1 MPAVRQLAWHACAVT
16 TQLDLVEW
24 LRDACSRY
32 AFAPEGVYQAGG
44 VGQPWPL
51 TAVDEADLLAQLTAR
66 GNLLPLPKEPAAL
79 ANVLEVSIA
88 DFLADE
94 LTAVGGA
101 VLNRGTERGYPDLE
115 FTGSPFNGDHHA
127 VDIKVARRGVTDTGN
142 PSSNTQ
148 SRITLYTGNT
158 YFKHPKLE
166 WPGGILRPF
175 ADYKSHLDVIV
186 LYTFEED
193 FAARVSNIEL
203 IVHPAWK
210 IASTKRSSNTRE
222 YIGAVNN
229 MDALRDGRGEF
240 DTEADFY
247 KYWRKFKFKTADAVG
262 RRLTKMTDAA
272 GQP

>member
-1 MPAVRQLAWHACAVT
+1 MT
-16 TQLDLVEW
+16 SQLDLVEW

-44 VGQPWPL
+44 IGQPWPL
-51 TAVDEADLLAQLTAR
+51 TAVDEADLLDQLGKR

-94 LTAVGGA
+94 LKGVSGA

-115 FTGSPFNGDHHA
+115 FTGPPFGGGYHA
-127 VDIKVARRGVTDTGN
+127 VDIKVARRGVTAKGN
-142 PSSNTQ
+142 PSRNTQ

-158 YFKHPKLE
+158 YFKHPKLD

-175 ADYKSHLDVIV
+175 ADYKSHIDVVV
-186 LYTFEED
+186 LYTFDEHSR
-193 FAARVSNIEL
+193 ARVRDIEL

-222 YIGAVNN
+222 YIGAVDN
-229 MDALRDGRGEF
+229 MDALREGRGDF
-240 DTEADFY
+240 ATEEEFY
-247 KYWRKFKFKTADAVG
+247 KYWRKYKFKTADAVD
-262 RRLTKMTDAA
+262 RRLTKMADQS
-272 GQP
+272 GR

>member
-1 MPAVRQLAWHACAVT
+1 MPAICALSWHAVFVT
-16 TQLDLVEW
+16 SQTDLVKW

-44 VGQPWPL
+44 IDLVWPL
-51 TAVDEADLLAQLTAR
+51 TAANESDLLDQLNKR

-94 LTAVGGA
+94 LGSLPGA
-101 VLNRGTERGYPDLE
+101 ALNRGTERGYPDLE
-115 FTGSPFNGDHHA
+115 FTGSPFNDEFHA
-127 VDIKVARRGVTDTGN
+127 VDIKVARRGVTDAGR
-142 PSSNTQ
+142 PSRNTQ

-175 ADYKSHLDVIV
+175 ADYKSHIDVVV
-186 LYTFEED
+186 LYTFDESSS
-193 FAARVSNIEL
+193 ARVRNIEL
-203 IVHPAWK
+203 VVHPAWK

-222 YIGAVNN
+222 YIGAVTN
-229 MDALRDGRGEF
+229 MDALRQGRGEF
-240 DTEADFY
+240 ATEVEFY
-247 KYWRKFKFKTADAVG
+247 KYWRSYKFKTADAVD
-262 RRLTKMTDAA
+262 RRLTQIAERA
-272 GQP
+272 E